1 MIDMETEIF
10 SEVSS
15 KVREEFPEIYITG
28 EYVKAPPSFPCVSL
42 IEIDNATFRN
52 SQTNESK
59 ENHVAVSYEVN
70 IYSNKLKGRKAE
82 CKKIA
87 AFIDEILMKLNFTR
101 MMLEPVPNQEEV
113 NIHNFCII

>member
-52 SQTNESK
+52 SQTNE
-59 ENHVAVSYEVN
+59 
-70 IYSNKLKGRKAE
+70 
-82 CKKIA
+82 
-87 AFIDEILMKLNFTR
+87 
-101 MMLEPVPNQEEV
+101 
-113 NIHNFCII
+113 